1 VGDFHPLLYAGLSR
15 RFHYVPK
22 GFPQV
27 YDLIISLKRRPEEE
41 KRKKGLPAYQRV
53 RRALK
58 QCKSSLSE
66 DILVEREDR
75 I

>member
-1 VGDFHPLLYAGLSR
+1 MKIKDQAIKELEELKPGNLL
-15 RFHYVPK
+15 K
-22 GFPQV
+22 V